1 MTTSQQGARA
11 RIPIGAWALRAGVAL
26 WLFGLVG
33 LPLTTLMVRAL
44 STDASVWSQTLGSP
58 VAQSAL
64 WVSLWTSA
72 VCALINGVMGTLVAW
87 ALVRWEMPGRDVI
100 ASLVDLPLAVPTL
113 VTGVLVVALY
123 GPQTFVGGTLESAG
137 FPVAYAAPGVVLALV
152 FVTLPLVVRAVEPV
166 LRELD
171 PAEEEAA
178 AMLGSSSWTTVRRVL
193 LPPLVP
199 AIAAGMVQTFAR
211 ATAEFGSLS
220 VVSGN
225 IPFKTLTAP
234 VYVLGEIEG
243 GNVAG
248 ATVASMVLLVAALL
262 MHGLGVYLGQLAGA
276 RHA

>member
-1 MTTSQQGARA
+1 MLFRRERSKRNDTVAPCSC
-11 RIPIGAWALRAGVAL
+11 AWRLAAGWVKPEA
-26 WLFGLVG
+26 VG
-33 LPLTTLMVRAL
+33 LNGSVPHEGAFSGGAL
-44 STDASVWSQTLGSP
+44 EG
-58 VAQSAL
+58 
-64 WVSLWTSA
+64 
-72 VCALINGVMGTLVAW
+72 M
-87 ALVRWEMPGRDVI
+87 
-100 ASLVDLPLAVPTL
+100 
-113 VTGVLVVALY
+113 
-123 GPQTFVGGTLESAG
+123 G